1 MATTMIT
8 PLNTSSRA
16 ASRGLSDI
24 SIRNL
29 FIIPTIVFLIVFN
42 IFPLIYSL
50 GYSFTDFRASTN
62 APANFVGLK
71 NYRELLSDPYIWNN
85 FAVTAK
91 YVIVSVLGQVVVG
104 FGTAMLLNRTI
115 PLKGLITTLLLLP
128 MMLSMA
134 VVGLFWKL
142 LYDPSWGVIN
152 YVLDLGKFQWLG
164 DPKMALYAVAFT
176 DIWMWSPFVMLLSL
190 AGLSAVPKHLY
201 EAAAIDRAGPFYTFF
216 RITLPL
222 VAPILMIAVIFRTME
237 AFKTF
242 DLAYVLSTQPST
254 EVISIRLYK
263 MAFQEWQ
270 TGRSCALAYIVLIM
284 VLAIT
289 NIYVK
294 YLNKVKER

>member
-1 MATTMIT
+1 MATAVLTRLD
-8 PLNTSSRA
+8 PQSRSA
-16 ASRGLSDI
+16 ARGMSDI
-24 SIRNL
+24 TIRNL
-29 FIIPTIVFLIVFN
+29 FIIPTILFLIVFN

-62 APANFVGLK
+62 APANFVGLQ
-71 NYRELLSDPYIWNN
+71 NYRELLNDQFIWSN
-85 FAVTAK
+85 FAITAK
-91 YVIVSVLGQVVVG
+91 YVIVSVVGQVVVG
-104 FGTAMLLNRTI
+104 FGTAMLLNRDIT
-115 PLKGLITTLLLLP
+115 LKGLLTTLLLLP

-142 LYDPSWGVIN
+142 LYDPSFGIIN
-152 YVLDLGKFQWLG
+152 YALGLGTFEWLANP
-164 DPKMALYAVAFT
+164 DMALYAVAIT

-222 VAPILMIAVIFRTME
+222 VAPILMIAIIFRTME

-242 DLAYVLSTQPST
+242 DLAYILTSQPTT

>member
-1 MATTMIT
+1 MATVVM
-8 PLNTSSRA
+8 TSLDSKSRA

-24 SIRNL
+24 KIRNL
-29 FIIPTIVFLIVFN
+29 FIIPTILFLIVFN

-62 APANFVGLK
+62 APATFVGLQ
-71 NYRELLSDPYIWNN
+71 NYRELLNDPFIWAN
-85 FAVTAK
+85 FAITAK
-91 YVIVSVLGQVVVG
+91 YVIVSVTGQVVVG
-104 FGTAMLLNRTI
+104 FGTAMLLNREI
-115 PLKGLITTLLLLP
+115 PYKGLITTLLLLP

-142 LYDPSWGVIN
+142 LYDPSFGIIN
-152 YVLDLGKFQWLG
+152 YALGLGSFEWLANP
-164 DPKMALYAVAFT
+164 DMALYAVAIT

-190 AGLSAVPKHLY
+190 AGLSAVPRHLY

-222 VAPILMIAVIFRTME
+222 VAPILMIAIIFRTME

-242 DLAYVLSTQPST
+242 DLAYILTSQPTT

-294 YLNKVKER
+294 YLNRVKER

>member
-1 MATTMIT
+1 MTT
-8 PLNTSSRA
+8 LDSRSRA

-42 IFPLIYSL
+42 IFPLLYSL

-62 APANFVGLK
+62 APAKFVGLA
-71 NYRELLSDPYIWNN
+71 NYRALLNDPFIWSN
-85 FAVTAK
+85 FAITAK
-91 YVIVSVLGQVVVG
+91 YVIVSVTGQVLVG
-104 FGTAMLLNRTI
+104 FGVAMLLNRAI
-115 PLKGLITTLLLLP
+115 PFKGLITTLLLLP

-142 LYDPSWGVIN
+142 LYNPSWGVIN
-152 YVLDLGKFQWLG
+152 YVLGLGNFEWLSNP
-164 DPKMALYAVAFT
+164 DVALYAIALT

-222 VAPILMIAVIFRTME
+222 VAPILMIAIIFRTME

-242 DLAYVLSTQPST
+242 DLAYILSSQPTT

-270 TGRSCALAYIVLIM
+270 TGMSCALAYIVLIM